1 MNVRSHHV
9 SIFLFLNKRIPCVVA
24 LTEMA
29 AVNCDCYKW
38 HERGGGWEKPG
49 DDQCACNCPRYWTSG
64 RSRGP
69 LEQTN
74 VGKSFTTTTT
84 ITAQLLT
91 LSHHQLDAVRL
102 GDVRDAGVVGGVA
115 GRRGD
120 SSELRATDRILGP
133 TYLSNILE
141 MKSLLLE
148 VVATFSLSREIPVL
162 SLAVKTLP
170 FLVQ

>member
-1 MNVRSHHV
+1 M
-9 SIFLFLNKRIPCVVA
+9 
-24 LTEMA
+24 
-29 AVNCDCYKW
+29 
-38 HERGGGWEKPG
+38 
-49 DDQCACNCPRYWTSG
+49 
-64 RSRGP
+64 
-69 LEQTN
+69 
-74 VGKSFTTTTT
+74 
-84 ITAQLLT
+84 LT

-115 GRRGD
+115 GRRGH